1 MSYMHLALEASKK
14 SLGICNPNPAVGA
27 VIVKDGVVLS
37 TGWTDKPGFD
47 HAEKMAIQNCQSD
60 LTGSSLYVTLEPC
73 CHYGRTPPCT
83 DLIINSGISEIYI
96 SVKDPDKRVNGKG
109 IQTLLN
115 AGLTVEVGDNE
126 FESQKIMESHFKYS
140 RTLLPFVTVKFAMS
154 LDGKITTNS
163 GESKW
168 ITNEKS
174 RDYVHFL
181 RAINDGV
188 MIGSKTAMIDNPT
201 LTSRG
206 KHAPES
212 GRQPMRILL
221 DSSLKT
227 PTDFN
232 IFNADAKTLVATSN
246 DTDVINLPN
255 GHVIKKIGKNNG
267 KLNLDE
273 ILKILGE
280 MQIKSVLIE
289 GGSQLIGDFF
299 DKKKIDK
306 IQAFV
311 SPKIFGGHQAKSP
324 VGGKGSETMKDIEK
338 LSDISYKTFDDDFL
352 ITGYVK

>member
-14 SLGICNPNPAVGA
+14 SLGICNPNPSVGA
-27 VIVKDGVVLS
+27 VIIKDGEVIS
-37 TGWTDKPGFD
+37 TGWTDRPGFD
-47 HAEKMAIQNCQSD
+47 HAEKMAIQNCKSD

-83 DLIINSGISEIYI
+83 DLIIESGISEIYI
-96 SVKDPDKRVNGKG
+96 SVKDPDKRVNGQG
-109 IQTLLN
+109 IQALLN
-115 AGLTVEVGDNE
+115 AGLRVVVGDNE
-126 FESQKIMESHFKYS
+126 LESKKIMESHFKYS

-154 LDGKITTNS
+154 LDGKIATNS

-174 RDYVHFL
+174 RDFVHFL

-188 MIGSKTAMIDNPT
+188 MIASNTAMIDNPT

-232 IFNADAKTLVATSN
+232 IFNADAKTLVAISLN
-246 DTDVINLPN
+246 ASMGIIGLPRKMLSITVKCSLGMMSDSSCARN
-255 GHVIKKIGKNNG
+255 IAHVFSLDRICDLPSS
-267 KLNLDE
+267 LNCLARRF
-273 ILKILGE
+273 IYF
-280 MQIKSVLIE
+280 SV
-289 GGSQLIGDFF
+289 SSS
-299 DKKKIDK
+299 
-306 IQAFV
+306 V
-311 SPKIFGGHQAKSP
+311 N
-324 VGGKGSETMKDIEK
+324 
-338 LSDISYKTFDDDFL
+338 
-352 ITGYVK
+352 

>member
-60 LTGSSLYVTLEPC
+60 LSGSSLYVTLEPC

-126 FESQKIMESHFKYS
+126 FESQKIMASHFKYS